1 MSQILTHDPILI
13 LTTGGTLDKVHD
25 MVRETLVFDREG
37 GSCVPHIL
45 TQARAAF
52 PRVQSLMWL
61 DSLDMIDADRQ
72 QIADTINAAEEDRVI
87 VIHGTGTMGATAR
100 FLAERV
106 TDKTVV
112 LTGAM
117 RPHSL
122 GRSDASFNL
131 GGAVIA
137 AQTCPPGVYGV
148 MNGRVFAASDLD
160 KNRDTG
166 RFD

>member
-1 MSQILTHDPILI
+1 
-13 LTTGGTLDKVHD
+13 
-25 MVRETLVFDREG
+25 
-37 GSCVPHIL
+37 
-45 TQARAAF
+45 
-52 PRVQSLMWL
+52 
-61 DSLDMIDADRQ
+61 
-72 QIADTINAAEEDRVI
+72 
-87 VIHGTGTMGATAR
+87 MGPTAR

-106 TDKTVV
+106 TDKTVI

-148 MNGRVFAASDLD
+148 MNGRVFAAKDLD